1 MKLRKYIETIR
12 DKKAAVIGIGVSNT
26 PLIKYLAENGIGV
39 TARDKASREVLGG
52 IADELEALGVE
63 LVLGD
68 SYLDDLTEDIIFRT
82 PGLRPDVPEIAA
94 AVENGSELT
103 SEMELFFKVC
113 PCRII
118 GVTGSDGKTTTT
130 TVISELLKAEGYTVH
145 IGGNIGRPLL
155 CEADSMSES
164 DFAVL
169 ELSSFQLMT
178 MKSSPDIAVITN
190 LAPNHLDVHRDMR
203 EYTEAKMNIFKYQTK
218 DSLLV
223 LNADNDITA
232 SFAPMAKDSVS
243 LFSRKT
249 SVQNGAYCKDG
260 RIYTVRDGK
269 VEEIMDASDILIPG
283 DHNIENY
290 LAAFSAVRDLVSGE
304 TMKKVAMTF
313 SGVEHRIELVRELH
327 GVKYYNDSIASSP
340 SRTTAGLRSFKQ
352 KVILIAGGKDKGVPF
367 DTLGGEIIDHVKI
380 LVVTGFTMQKI
391 KDAVV
396 NNPRYSGSPRI
407 IEREDFKEAV
417 EAAHDLAESGDIVI
431 LSPACTSF
439 DRFKNFMERGEYF
452 KEIVKGLK

>member
-1 MKLRKYIETIR
+1 MKLKEYLETIKNKR
-12 DKKAAVIGIGVSNT
+12 VAVIGIGVSNT
-26 PLIKYLAENGIGV
+26 PLIKYLAENGISV
-39 TARDKASREVLGG
+39 TARDKSPREKLDAV
-52 IADELEALGVE
+52 AVELEALGVK

-68 SYLDDLTEDIIFRT
+68 GYLEDLDEDIIFRT

-94 AVENGSELT
+94 AVKKGSELT

-113 PCRII
+113 PCKIA

-155 CEADSMSES
+155 CEADDMEK
-164 DFAVL
+164 DDIAVL

-178 MKSSPDIAVITN
+178 MDMSPDIAVITN

-203 EYTEAKMNIFKYQTK
+203 EYTEAKMNIFKYQGK
-218 DSLLV
+218 ENLLV

-232 SFAPMAKDSVS
+232 SFAGMARGRLSM
-243 LFSRKT
+243 FSRKT
-249 SVQNGAYCKDG
+249 AVQNGAYCKDG
-260 RIYTVRDGK
+260 KIYTVRNGEA
-269 VEEIMDASDILIPG
+269 EEIMDAGDIFIPG

-290 LAAFSAVRDLVSGE
+290 LAAFSAVRELVSSE
-304 TMKKVAMTF
+304 TMRKVAMSF
-313 SGVEHRIELVRELH
+313 AGVEHRIEFVRELR

-340 SRTTAGLRSFKQ
+340 SRTTAGLRSFYK

-367 DTLGGEIIDHVKI
+367 DSLGGEIIEHVKI
-380 LVVTGFTMQKI
+380 LVVTGLTRQKI
-391 KDAVV
+391 KEAVV
-396 NNPRYSGSPRI
+396 NNPKYGGEPRI

-417 EAAHDLAESGDIVI
+417 EAASAAAESGDIVI